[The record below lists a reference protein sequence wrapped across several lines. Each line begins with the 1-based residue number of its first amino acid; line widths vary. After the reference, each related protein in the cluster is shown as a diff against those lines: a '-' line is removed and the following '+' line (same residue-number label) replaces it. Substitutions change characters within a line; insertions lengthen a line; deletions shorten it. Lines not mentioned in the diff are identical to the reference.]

1 MDRRRFMITGS
12 GAMAALVLGGCTSR
26 TGERPQQPA
35 ASTSDD
41 ELYGISL
48 AQWSLHRA
56 LRAGE
61 MDNLDFAVAARRDYG
76 IAAVEYVNQFFKDRA
91 SDTEYLAEMKRVADG
106 EGVRS
111 LLIMCDGEGNL
122 GSADVGV
129 RADAVE
135 NHARWI
141 EAADYLGCHTIRVN
155 ALDNAEALGY
165 DEQMKLSADGL
176 RALSEI
182 GEGSEISVIVENHG
196 SLSSNGAWLASVMK
210 LVDHP
215 SCGTLPDFG
224 NFCIKGSSYPPDRCE
239 EPYDIYTGVEEL
251 MPFAKAVSAKSH
263 DFDAS
268 GNEAL
273 IDYDRMMRIVLD
285 AGYRGYVGVE
295 YEGNKLSEKE
305 GILATRDLL
314 IAVRDRL
321 APEYT

>member
-1 MDRRRFMITGS
+1 MDRRHFIITGT
-12 GAMAALVLGGCTSR
+12 GAMAAALLGGCRSR
-26 TGERPQQPA
+26 SDEAPERA
-35 ASTSDD
+35 AVSTTA
-41 ELYGISL
+41 EPIYKISL

-61 MDNLDFAVAARRDYG
+61 LDNLDFAITARRDYD
-76 IAAVEYVNQFFKDRA
+76 IAAVEYVNQFFKDKA
-91 SDTEYLAEMKRVADG
+91 TDTAYLAEMKRVADG

-122 GSADVGV
+122 GSADVGI

-141 EAADYLGCHTIRVN
+141 EAARYLGCHAIRVN

-176 RALSEI
+176 RALAELGEI
-182 GEGSEISVIVENHG
+182 SGISVIVENHG

-224 NFCIKGSSYPPDRCE
+224 NFCIKGSSYPPGNCDE
-239 EPYDIYTGVEEL
+239 AYDIYKGVEEL

-263 DFDAS
+263 DFNDA
-268 GNEAL
+268 GGEATM
-273 IDYDRMMRIVLD
+273 DYERLMRIVLD

-295 YEGNKLSEKE
+295 YEGDTLSESE

-314 IAVRDRL
+314 TSVRDKL
-321 APEYT
+321 TPEYT